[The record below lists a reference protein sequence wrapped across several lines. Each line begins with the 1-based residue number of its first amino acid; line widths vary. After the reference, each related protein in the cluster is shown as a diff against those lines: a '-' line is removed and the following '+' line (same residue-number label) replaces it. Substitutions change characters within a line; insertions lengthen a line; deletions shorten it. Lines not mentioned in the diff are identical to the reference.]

1 MGVRVAVA
9 HVAGRPSAITSSS
22 AIVDVGAPA
31 KALLGKAQ
39 RRCAPKAAA
48 LSRTLKFKVRG
59 SDAALGGTGLRS
71 DVDPVALR

>member
-9 HVAGRPSAITSSS
+9 HIAGRPSAITSSS

-39 RRCAPKAAA
+39 RRCAPKARHFPGRSNSRSGA
-48 LSRTLKFKVRG
+48 LTPRSAVPGFGQTL
-59 SDAALGGTGLRS
+59 T
-71 DVDPVALR
+71 P